1 MDILNRILQENR
13 VQSTQIEIS
22 FRINKIVEKYSSILV
37 SILIQKRIPNQ
48 TKLVK
53 QLLHAKYATPRGKP
67 SLTQP
72 QLYEQSGKIS
82 ARIRQHTYS
91 TQNIIFGLSH
101 PR

>member
-1 MDILNRILQENR
+1 MDRLDIVLQK
-13 VQSTQIEIS
+13 TKLHGTHAEIS
-22 FRINKIVEKYSSILV
+22 FISNIVLKEYCSILV
-37 SILIQKRIPNQ
+37 SNKIRIPNQ

-82 ARIRQHTYS
+82 ARMRQHTQS
-91 TQNIIFGLSH
+91 TQNIFSRLSH
-101 PR
+101 LR